1 MRSCQEVVGAD
12 DDGATCVSAI
22 ITERGLP
29 GPLGYL
35 GVTASN
41 HACLG
46 EPFGLEKKQVH
57 GLTLCFSNRYIEC
70 HRFMK
75 ILYICIHVKLL
86 IFVFT
91 LFKDISLMKKHFSS

>member
-1 MRSCQEVVGAD
+1 MRSCQEVVRAD

-22 ITERGLP
+22 ITKRGLP

-46 EPFGLEKKQVH
+46 KPFGLEKKQVH

-75 ILYICIHVKLL
+75 ILYICIHVKFP
-86 IFVFT
+86 IFVFC
-91 LFKDISLMKKHFSS
+91 FYSFQGYFADE